1 MTDIASRNCKQKLQ
15 AKIASKN
22 IINDLA
28 PTLSKSGSVLTK
40 LFSLSL
46 FERKLILIGFPSYHL
61 ATAILIRV
69 ELLPGLLVVDK
80 ESLLEWFA
88 LAFQL
93 PERRGGVEGDQIGGP
108 F

>member
-1 MTDIASRNCKQKLQ
+1 M
-15 AKIASKN
+15 
-22 IINDLA
+22 
-28 PTLSKSGSVLTK
+28 SKSGSVLTK
-40 LFSLSL
+40 LVSLSL
-46 FERKLILIGFPSYHL
+46 FKRKLILIGFPSYHL

-69 ELLPGLLVVDK
+69 ELLPGLSAVEK

-93 PERRGGVEGDQIGGP
+93 LERRGGEEGDQIGRP